1 MKTGKFFILL
11 CSDFEGILVFA
22 MGNSIS
28 LVISVFC
35 WNILLYYK
43 QKHVVCSFFFYKFV
57 WSIKLI
63 WSGMFHLFLVS
74 PEIFYGIWCM
84 VICYDFRS
92 VILQDLNKRVW
103 FAKLALLFI
112 LQGHSSEEV
121 VLQSICGACPSLA
134 AGIVQL
140 YASTIQI
147 LCYPPISGNKLTT
160 PTGSRDRRHPE

>member
-1 MKTGKFFILL
+1 
-11 CSDFEGILVFA
+11 
-22 MGNSIS
+22 
-28 LVISVFC
+28 
-35 WNILLYYK
+35 
-43 QKHVVCSFFFYKFV
+43 
-57 WSIKLI
+57 
-63 WSGMFHLFLVS
+63 MFHLFLVS
-74 PEIFYGIWCM
+74 PEILYGIWCM

-92 VILQDLNKRVW
+92 VILQGLNKRVW

-147 LCYPPISGNKLTT
+147 LHYPPISGNKLTT
-160 PTGSRDRRHPE
+160 PTSSRPWSPGTGGIQNRDKYALTRQKPKLYLS

>member
-1 MKTGKFFILL
+1 MLCAAFLKQICVANKIDMIRNVSFIFGL
-11 CSDFEGILVFA
+11 SRD
-22 MGNSIS
+22 
-28 LVISVFC
+28 
-35 WNILLYYK
+35 
-43 QKHVVCSFFFYKFV
+43 
-57 WSIKLI
+57 
-63 WSGMFHLFLVS
+63 
-74 PEIFYGIWCM
+74 FYGIWCT
-84 VICYDFRS
+84 VICCDFFVPLGS
-92 VILQDLNKRVW
+92 VILQDFNKRVW

-147 LCYPPISGNKLTT
+147 LRYPPISGNKLTT